1 MGSNPAT
8 VYWMDRTFFHIDLF
22 KLYYLF
28 EKTENKLK
36 RGRGWPIENNFYRFY
51 DSLVFFDGN
60 KDLEGGTN

>member
-1 MGSNPAT
+1 
-8 VYWMDRTFFHIDLF
+8 MDRTFFHIDLF

-36 RGRGWPIENNFYRFY
+36 RGRGWPIEYNFYRFY

>member
-36 RGRGWPIENNFYRFY
+36 RGRGWPIEYNFTDFMT
-51 DSLVFFDGN
+51 V
-60 KDLEGGTN
+60 